1 MKQYLKNCCRT
12 FTFQSNRKGNYK
24 FAQLQSIIPII
35 FTRNIYAHIGMYGS
49 SASPLCLRRVRTAAW
64 RWSGSRRLPRR
75 RHQTWWWPRPCSPPA
90 GGPQPVARPRPSSGS
105 GWPPTCWC
113 TRACSSGRR
122 TPSSWR
128 RGAGA
133 ATLHGL
139 EREEESKWRRR
150 RRFTG
155 G

>member
-1 MKQYLKNCCRT
+1 MASGAFGRRPGGGRAHVG
-12 FTFQSNRKGNYK
+12 SPGGG
-24 FAQLQSIIPII
+24 
-35 FTRNIYAHIGMYGS
+35 TRPG
-49 SASPLCLRRVRTAAW
+49 
-64 RWSGSRRLPRR
+64 
-75 RHQTWWWPRPCSPPA
+75 
-90 GGPQPVARPRPSSGS
+90 GGPARAPHRRAAPDQWRGRDCSSGS
-105 GWPPTCWC
+105 GGPSTCWC

-133 ATLHGL
+133 ATLHRL

>member
-1 MKQYLKNCCRT
+1 VKQYLKNCCRT

-49 SASPLCLRRVRTAAW
+49 SGGGRAHVGSPGGGT
-64 RWSGSRRLPRR
+64 
-75 RHQTWWWPRPCSPPA
+75 RPG
-90 GGPQPVARPRPSSGS
+90 GGPARAPHRRAAPDQWRGRDCSSGS

-113 TRACSSGRR
+113 TRVCSSGRR